1 MYMKKKAT
9 ILVATTIMS
18 ASLLLAGCGQKKQE
32 ELDQYKQQGIE
43 AMNAGNYED
52 AVKAFDEAL
61 TLQGTGIDEGTLDLC
76 YYKAAAMYNAGEPA
90 EAIDLYTAIIKYD
103 DKVADP
109 YYLRGSVY
117 LKEGEDEKMLADY
130 EKAIELADNSYDM
143 AIMIYTNLSAS
154 GYDAQGR
161 TFLQETLDLKGK
173 SGDDYVG
180 RGRVYIALK
189 EYDKAVT
196 DLQTAVEKKGNNA
209 KVYLAQAYEMN
220 GQKDEANNILSEYL
234 KDDNPSSEALEALGN
249 MKMGSGDY
257 ESALKYYQS
266 GLECKTVT
274 NEQSLLRG
282 EIAAY
287 EYLGDYET
295 AKGKMTEY
303 LAKYQGDAGATRENI
318 FLQTR

>member
-1 MYMKKKAT
+1 MLIKKKSA
-9 ILVATTIMS
+9 ILVAAMVIS
-18 ASLLLAGCGQKKQE
+18 ASLLVTGCGQKKQE
-32 ELDQYKQQGIE
+32 ELSQYKQQGIE

-61 TLQGTGIDEGTLDLC
+61 KLQGTGIDEGTLDLC
-76 YYKAAAMYNAGEPA
+76 YYKAAAMYNAGQPA

-103 DKVADP
+103 ESVADP

-117 LKEGEDEKMLADY
+117 LKEGEEEKMLADY
-130 EKAIELADNSYDM
+130 ELAIELAENPYEM
-143 AIMIYTNLSAS
+143 AIMISTNLSAS

-161 TFLQETLDLKGK
+161 TFLQETLDMKGK

-180 RGRVYIALK
+180 RGRVYLALK

-196 DLQTAVEKKGNNA
+196 ELQEAASKKGHNA
-209 KVYLAQAYEMN
+209 KIYLAQAYEMQ
-220 GQKDEANNILSEYL
+220 GQKDEADKILSEYL

-249 MKMGSGDY
+249 MKLEGGDY

-266 GLECKTVT
+266 GLGCKTVA

-287 EYLGDYET
+287 EYMGDYDT
-295 AKGKMTEY
+295 AKAKMTEY
-303 LAKYQGDAGATRENI
+303 LAKYPGDAGAVRENT